1 MGLFNV
7 FIKKENKFLALLH
20 RLVTRVVES
29 SEVLVEFM
37 NLQEGAERGALN
49 VKIKEIESAG
59 DVIYNEIF
67 DELNKTFITPFDRE
81 DIQAL
86 AAKLDDVLDFIHGVA
101 KRTMM
106 YNLQELPAEFI
117 AIAEIVRD
125 QCKSLQSSMSV
136 LGKVTKNPEA
146 VKKECH
152 WIHILETKADGVYAE
167 FVTKLFATCKD
178 PIEIIK
184 LNGIIQ
190 YLEDTTDKTDEAA
203 DVIRTIIV
211 KYN

>member
-7 FIKKENKFLALLH
+7 FIKRDNKFLALLYQM
-20 RLVTRVVES
+20 VTRAVES
-29 SEVLVEFM
+29 SEVLVEFV
-37 NLQEGAERGALN
+37 NAENREERVALN
-49 VKIKEIESAG
+49 AKIKEIESAG
-59 DVIYNEIF
+59 DVIYNEIV

-81 DIQAL
+81 DIQEL

-106 YNLQELPAEFI
+106 YNLQKLPPEFATI
-117 AIAEIVRD
+117 AGIARD

-136 LGKVTKNPEA
+136 LGKVAKNPGA

-152 WIHILETKADGVYAE
+152 WIHTLETQADEVYAD
-167 FVTKLFATCKD
+167 FVTKLFSECKD
-178 PIEIIK
+178 PLEIFK
-184 LNGIIQ
+184 QNGIIQ
-190 YLEDTTDKTDEAA
+190 YLEDTTDKADEVA